1 MYLEN
6 KKIYIYIQKEEKK
19 KKNILTGEYPMKRSK
34 TRGEGRLACGEG
46 LKFFPGRG
54 RT

>member
-6 KKIYIYIQKEEKK
+6 KKIYIYPKGRKK